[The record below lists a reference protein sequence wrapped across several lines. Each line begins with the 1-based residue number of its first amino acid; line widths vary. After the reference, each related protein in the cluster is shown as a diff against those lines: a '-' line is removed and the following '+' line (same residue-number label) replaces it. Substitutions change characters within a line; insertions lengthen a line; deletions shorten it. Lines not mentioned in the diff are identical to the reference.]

1 MRMMLPLS
9 VLRWRSDREML
20 SVLQQGPRWRTEEEK
35 RPKEEK
41 EKEEKEEKEKE
52 QEKSST

>member
-41 EKEEKEEKEKE
+41 EKEEKEEKE